1 MANISEKV
9 EQIRKAIYGK
19 DVRESIAS
27 GIEAINDHVE
37 TIVEA
42 EATREANEVER
53 ENAEEIRETNERAR
67 ETAEGVRVE
76 AEIARQIEV
85 TNAREST
92 VKSKT
97 FATLGERLEESE
109 QDLDNHETAA
119 DPHDQYAL
127 DTDLATLQT
136 EVTSHKAESASK
148 HITESGGNKNG
159 NYIKFDDGTMICE
172 GTLEVADLTCTQ
184 ALDYGG
190 YRSGG
195 YIMLFPATFLPGT
208 IPSIGGGF
216 SNSNLMGKIY
226 PSDNTKCTF
235 VAQTISSFSTG
246 IAITVTYIAV
256 GRWK

>member
-9 EQIRKAIYGK
+9 GQIRKAIYGK

-42 EATREANEVER
+42 EVTREANEVER

-136 EVTSHKAESASK
+136 EVTSHKAENVNQGDIPHIGLGEYFAYTDTGNNNTTLRQVNELCFSRKGNGLKLMQVDSVASGLFSS
-148 HITESGGNKNG
+148 HYCSHWLTVSG
-159 NYIKFDDGTMICE
+159 
-172 GTLEVADLTCTQ
+172 Q
-184 ALDYGG
+184 H
-190 YRSGG
+190 
-195 YIMLFPATFLPGT
+195 
-208 IPSIGGGF
+208 
-216 SNSNLMGKIY
+216 
-226 PSDNTKCTF
+226 
-235 VAQTISSFSTG
+235 SF
-246 IAITVTYIAV
+246 TV
-256 GRWK
+256 GSLNQR